1 MSSSIDVLK
10 HFALIE
16 FKNEPGT
23 FGVAF
28 AVLREN
34 HDLFLVAKGSSS
46 NQVNVF
52 TIHSSTIEFK
62 HYSKWEEIMNA
73 HEDIQCAFTYAY
85 HSTPEDWPCGFAR
98 TIFDVKVNPTNT
110 VHTHAT

>member
-10 HFALIE
+10 HFALVE
-16 FKNEPGT
+16 FKNEPAT

-62 HYSKWEEIMNA
+62 HYSKFKN
-73 HEDIQCAFTYAY
+73 
-85 HSTPEDWPCGFAR
+85 
-98 TIFDVKVNPTNT
+98 
-110 VHTHAT
+110 